1 MQNIY
6 KEIVNT
12 IPVFF
17 FLWDRDEKETTFIS
31 EQFYDYRSGSYFSS
45 KDDRADLRQ
54 YIHPDFQEVYDNFFT
69 ELSEDNNFHNKVDL
83 KAADNL
89 PKIQWV
95 QLSSYPIVNNGQRI
109 KYISGH
115 IRDITSEK
123 AKYQVLED
131 QVKGL
136 DTVLFLMAHELSA
149 PTANIMGLSDML
161 KLKVDHEANQE
172 YLHFYDTITD
182 LAGEIQTIT
191 RGLIGL
197 IEMQS
202 SQDQINSSSHWLFT
216 LLEKAVKGLMYNKTH
231 SPEKIDFQSVLPE
244 VRVYVQEDQ
253 FIRAME
259 ELLLYMQKYNQQ
271 HYTVKI
277 HTQEN
282 QNEQQVDIIVA
293 TEDIMLPMESIK
305 RVLEHKGR
313 LELKD
318 VKGHRFRGAL
328 ELIIAKEIIEKH
340 KGCLVPFEDKK
351 QKGFCISLPI
361 DEDVQCNSQK

>member
-6 KEIVNT
+6 KRIVNT

-17 FLWDRDEKETTFIS
+17 FLWDRDERETTFIS
-31 EQFYDYRSGSYFSS
+31 EQFYDHRSGSYFSGKS
-45 KDDRADLRQ
+45 AREDLRQ
-54 YIHPDFQEVYDNFFT
+54 YIHPDFQEKYDHFFK
-69 ELSEDNNFHNKVDL
+69 ELSEDNNFHNKVEL
-83 KAADNL
+83 RAADNL
-89 PKIQWV
+89 PEIQWV
-95 QLSSYPIVNNGQRI
+95 QLSSYPIVNQGQRI

-115 IRDITSEK
+115 IRDITAEK
-123 AKYQVLED
+123 ADYQVLED

-149 PTANIMGLSDML
+149 PTANIMGLSDLL
-161 KLKVDHEANQE
+161 KTKVGHEAHQE

-202 SQDQINSSSHWLFT
+202 SQEQIQSSSYLLYP
-216 LLEKAVKGLMYNKTH
+216 LLEKSVRGLIYNKTH
-231 SPEKIDFQSVLPE
+231 SPEKIDFGAVSPD
-244 VRVYVQEDQ
+244 VRVNVQKDQ
-253 FIRAME
+253 FVRAIE

-277 HTQEN
+277 STQEN
-282 QNEQQVDIIVA
+282 PNKQQVDIMVA
-293 TEDIMLPMESIK
+293 TEDIMLPMESIR
-305 RVLEHKGR
+305 RVLMHRGR

-340 KGCLVPFEDKK
+340 KGQLSSFEEKA
-351 QKGFCISLPI
+351 QKGFCLSLPI
-361 DEDVQCNSQK
+361 ADSEQQEAQ